1 MIRNKKHD
9 GTLGKHWKTLI
20 LDTHYFFFDLDN
32 PSRIKR
38 RLATL
43 GNTTASVKKA
53 NKHKSHKSHRQ
64 KKTKKFVSILF
75 PAALFFPYLQ
85 CFLQCRTVSPFI
97 AEEVALCQRLMKC

>member
-1 MIRNKKHD
+1 VIGKLKKISPMIRNKKQG

-64 KKTKKFVSILF
+64 KKKRRSLF
-75 PAALFFPYLQ
+75 LFYFLLLFFSLSSM
-85 CFLQCRTVSPFI
+85 FSSV
-97 AEEVALCQRLMKC
+97 

>member
-1 MIRNKKHD
+1 LAKLKKISPMIRNKKQG

-53 NKHKSHKSHRQ
+53 NKHNLINPIVR

-75 PAALFFPYLQ
+75 PAALFFLIFNVFFSVGQ
-85 CFLQCRTVSPFI
+85 CLLLSLKR
-97 AEEVALCQRLMKC
+97 

>member
-1 MIRNKKHD
+1 LANPKKISPMIRNKKHG

-53 NKHKSHKSHRQ
+53 NKHNLINPIVR
-64 KKTKKFVSILF
+64 KKRRSLF
-75 PAALFFPYLQ
+75 LFYFLLLFFSLSSM
-85 CFLQCRTVSPFI
+85 FSSV
-97 AEEVALCQRLMKC
+97 